1 MSGTSSTSGAS
12 GTSSASE
19 RNGFLFCAD
28 PLRLSRPDPQFA
40 DELAAAR
47 AAGGRIALL
56 DHDALL
62 AGDAAGAVARV
73 ARDSGPYWYRGWM
86 IPSGRY
92 AELEAALAAR
102 GCALL
107 TGAAGYRRAH
117 ELPGWYEEFG
127 GLTPRSVWR
136 ALAPGA
142 PAPTADELAG
152 LAAPLGP
159 GPGIVKDFVKSR
171 KHEWFEACYVPELAD
186 REQLAA
192 VVGRF
197 VELQDT
203 FLAGGVVLRA
213 FEPFVAG
220 GEARVWWVDGEAV
233 LTTAHPDTP
242 NSPGTSNTSG
252 TPNLPDRV
260 PVPELPS
267 LREAVGRL
275 GLRWV
280 TTDLALREDG
290 VWRVVEVGDGQVSG
304 LPAGAEAGVLFA
316 ALAAAGAR

>member
-1 MSGTSSTSGAS
+1 MSG
-12 GTSSASE
+12 

-40 DELAAAR
+40 AELGATR
-47 AAGGRIALL
+47 ATGGRIALL

-86 IPSGRY
+86 IPSARY
-92 AELEAALAAR
+92 AELEAALGAR

-117 ELPGWYEEFG
+117 ELPGWYEEFA

-136 ALAPGA
+136 ATAPGA
-142 PAPTADELAG
+142 PPPTADELAG
-152 LAAPLGP
+152 LAAPLGR

-171 KHEWFEACYVPELAD
+171 KHEWHEACYVPELAD
-186 REQLAA
+186 AEQLAS
-192 VVGRF
+192 VVARF
-197 VELQDT
+197 VELQGS
-203 FLAGGVVLRA
+203 FLSGGLVLRS

-233 LTTAHPDTP
+233 LVTAHPDTP
-242 NSPGTSNTSG
+242 GPVSVPG
-252 TPNLPDRV
+252 PALP
-260 PVPELPS
+260 
-267 LREAVGRL
+267 REAVGRL

-304 LPAGAEAGVLFA
+304 LPAGAEAGALFA
-316 ALAAAGAR
+316 ALAGAGPR

>member
-1 MSGTSSTSGAS
+1 M
-12 GTSSASE
+12 SE

-28 PLRLSRPDPQFA
+28 PLSASRPDPQFA
-40 DELAAAR
+40 EDIAAAR

-86 IPSGRY
+86 IPSARY
-92 AELEAALAAR
+92 AQLETALGAR
-102 GCALL
+102 GCTLL
-107 TGAAGYRRAH
+107 TDAVGYRRAH
-117 ELPGWYEEFG
+117 ELPGWYEEFD
-127 GLTPRSVWR
+127 GLTPRSVWC
-136 ALAPGA
+136 AVAPGGPP
-142 PAPTADELAG
+142 PAADELAG
-152 LAAPLGP
+152 LVAPLGT

-171 KHEWFEACYVPELAD
+171 KHEWDEACYVPALAD
-186 REQLAA
+186 HHQLAS
-192 VVGRF
+192 VVDRF
-197 VELQDT
+197 VDLQGD
-203 FLAGGVVLRA
+203 FLAGGLVLRA
-213 FEPFVAG
+213 FEPFAAG

-233 LTTAHPDTP
+233 LVTAHPDTP
-242 NSPGTSNTSG
+242 GLRPA
-252 TPNLPDRV
+252 
-260 PVPELPS
+260 PELS
-267 LREAVGRL
+267 SVREAVGRL

-304 LPAGAEAGVLFA
+304 CPAGAGTADLFA

>member
-1 MSGTSSTSGAS
+1 M
-12 GTSSASE
+12 SE

-28 PLRLSRPDPQFA
+28 PLRLSRPDPQFSGEVA
-40 DELAAAR
+40 GAR

-86 IPSGRY
+86 IPSARY
-92 AELEAALAAR
+92 EELEAALGDR

-117 ELPGWYEEFG
+117 ELPGWYEEFD
-127 GLTPRSVWR
+127 GLTPRSVWC
-136 ALAPGA
+136 AMAPGA
-142 PAPTADELAG
+142 PPPTADELTG

-171 KHEWFEACYVPELAD
+171 KHEWHEACYVPELAD
-186 REQLAA
+186 GERLAS

-197 VELQDT
+197 VELQGT
-203 FLAGGVVLRA
+203 YLSGGLVLRS

-233 LTTAHPDTP
+233 LVTAHPDTP
-242 NSPGTSNTSG
+242 GSA
-252 TPNLPDRV
+252 
-260 PVPELPS
+260 PVPEPAS

-280 TTDLALREDG
+280 TTDVALREDG

-304 LPAGAEAGVLFA
+304 LPAGAEAGALFA
-316 ALAAAGAR
+316 ALAAVAPR

>member
-1 MSGTSSTSGAS
+1 M
-12 GTSSASE
+12 SE

-40 DELAAAR
+40 GEVAQAR

-62 AGDAAGAVARV
+62 AGDAGGAVARV

-86 IPSGRY
+86 IPSARY
-92 AELEAALAAR
+92 AELEAALGDR

-107 TGAAGYRRAH
+107 TGAADYRRAH
-117 ELPGWYEEFG
+117 ELPGWYEEFD
-127 GLTPRSVWR
+127 GLTPRSVWC
-136 ALAPGA
+136 AVAPGA
-142 PAPTADELAG
+142 PPPTADELTG

-171 KHEWFEACYVPELAD
+171 KHEWHEACYVPELAD
-186 REQLAA
+186 SEQLAA

-197 VELQDT
+197 VELQGA
-203 FLAGGVVLRA
+203 FLSGGLVLRS

-233 LTTAHPDTP
+233 LVTAHPDTP
-242 NSPGTSNTSG
+242 DSA
-252 TPNLPDRV
+252 
-260 PVPELPS
+260 PVPEPAS
-267 LREAVGRL
+267 LREAVDRL

-280 TTDLALREDG
+280 TTDVALREDG

-304 LPAGAEAGVLFA
+304 LPAGSEAEVLFA
-316 ALAAAGAR
+316 ALAGVEPR

>member
-1 MSGTSSTSGAS
+1 MG
-12 GTSSASE
+12 E

-40 DELAAAR
+40 AELAAAR
-47 AAGGRIALL
+47 AADGRIALL

-86 IPSGRY
+86 VPSDRY
-92 AELEAALAAR
+92 AELEAALGAR

-107 TGAAGYRRAH
+107 TDAAGYRRAH
-117 ELPGWYEEFG
+117 ELPGWYEEFA
-127 GLTPRSVWR
+127 GLTPRSVWC
-136 ALAPGA
+136 ATAPGA
-142 PAPTADELAG
+142 PPPPADEVAG

-171 KHEWFEACYVPELAD
+171 KHEWYEACYVPELAD
-186 REQLAA
+186 AEQLAS
-192 VVGRF
+192 VVARF
-197 VELQDT
+197 VELQGP
-203 FLAGGVVLRA
+203 FLSGGLVLRS

-233 LTTAHPDTP
+233 LVTAHPDTP
-242 NSPGTSNTSG
+242 GQVS
-252 TPNLPDRV
+252 
-260 PVPELPS
+260 VPEPAF

-304 LPAGAEAGVLFA
+304 LPAGVEAGALFA
-316 ALAAAGAR
+316 ALAGAEPG

>member
-1 MSGTSSTSGAS
+1 M
-12 GTSSASE
+12 SE

-40 DELAAAR
+40 AEVAAAR
-47 AAGGRIALL
+47 ATGGRIALL

-86 IPSGRY
+86 IPAGRY

-102 GCALL
+102 GCTLI

-117 ELPGWYEEFG
+117 ELPGWYEEFE
-127 GLTPRSVWR
+127 GLTPRSVWC
-136 ALAPGA
+136 ATAPGA
-142 PAPTADELAG
+142 PPPSADELAG
-152 LAAPLGP
+152 LMAPLGA

-171 KHEWFEACYVPELAD
+171 KHEWHEACYVPELAD
-186 REQLAA
+186 RDQLAA

-197 VELQDT
+197 VELQGA
-203 FLAGGVVLRA
+203 FLAGGLVLRA

-233 LTTAHPDTP
+233 LVTAHPDTP
-242 NSPGTSNTSG
+242 
-252 TPNLPDRV
+252 DRF
-260 PVPELPS
+260 PAPELPS
-267 LREAVGRL
+267 LRRAVGRL
-275 GLRWV
+275 GERWV
-280 TTDLALREDG
+280 TTDVALREDG

-304 LPAGAEAGVLFA
+304 LPAGSESGALFA
-316 ALAAAGAR
+316 ALATAEPR

>member
-1 MSGTSSTSGAS
+1 MT
-12 GTSSASE
+12 E
-19 RNGFLFCAD
+19 RGGFLFCAD
-28 PLRLSRPDPQFA
+28 PLRASRPDPQFA
-40 DELAAAR
+40 EDVAAAR

-73 ARDSGPYWYRGWM
+73 ARGSGPYWYRGWM
-86 IPSGRY
+86 IPSVRY
-92 AELEAALAAR
+92 AELETALGAR
-102 GCALL
+102 GCTLL
-107 TGAAGYRRAH
+107 TDAADYRRAH
-117 ELPGWYEEFG
+117 ELPGWYEEFD
-127 GLTPRSVWR
+127 GLTPRSVWC
-136 ALAPGA
+136 ATVPGA
-142 PAPTADELAG
+142 PPPSAEELAE

-171 KHEWFEACYVPELAD
+171 KHEWHEACYVPELGD
-186 REQLAA
+186 RRQLAS

-197 VELQDT
+197 VALQGD
-203 FLAGGVVLRA
+203 FLAGGLVLRA

-233 LTTAHPDTP
+233 LVTAHPDTP
-242 NSPGTSNTSG
+242 
-252 TPNLPDRV
+252 DRH

-267 LREAVGRL
+267 VREAVGRL

-304 LPAGAEAGVLFA
+304 LPAGAGTGDLFA